1 MNGYSRSSQNSF
13 WSVSLFLHL
22 NIDITNLKID
32 IKQMK
37 LCLGKLV
44 SEEVR
49 SSPILPFVLGIS

>member
-1 MNGYSRSSQNSF
+1 MNGYSRSSQNWL

-22 NIDITNLKID
+22 NIDIANLKID
-32 IKQMK
+32 FKQMK

-49 SSPILPFVLGIS
+49 SSPVLPFVLGIG